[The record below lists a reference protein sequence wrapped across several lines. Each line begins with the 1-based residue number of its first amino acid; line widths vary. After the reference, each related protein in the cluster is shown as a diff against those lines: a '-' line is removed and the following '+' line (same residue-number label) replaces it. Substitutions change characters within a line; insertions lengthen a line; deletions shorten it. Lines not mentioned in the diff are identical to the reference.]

1 VSQRWLDAG
10 AEREP
15 SARGPADLVGR
26 GRRRRGE
33 GFAVRRGLWPW
44 ALAVACERA
53 ANPAG
58 IAVHGGAALTS
69 RWFDGPSG
77 GLHARVA
84 EGPAR
89 DATAVVLVHGVIVS
103 SRYLVPAAVKLAA
116 DRPIVVPD
124 RRRAPRGALRSRSPA
139 ARRARAL
146 ASPR

>member
-1 VSQRWLDAG
+1 VA
-10 AEREP
+10 
-15 SARGPADLVGR
+15 
-26 GRRRRGE
+26 GRRR
-33 GFAVRRGLWPW
+33 
-44 ALAVACERA
+44 
-53 ANPAG
+53 G

-116 DRPIVVPD
+116 DRPIVVPGSTTST
-124 RRRAPRGALRSRSPA
+124 PRCAAFALASGSTGQG
-139 ARRARAL
+139 L